1 MAEKLN
7 VLTRQEHPRQPHLP
21 TQNLLHGVLGRSA
34 SVLQPG
40 RVELQDTDMTGHYH
54 HSTVIRW
61 VEAAERT
68 LLEHLG
74 LHTLPTMPRVRYQ
87 ADYRRRVW
95 PYETA
100 VLHLKVARVGTTSLR
115 YHFDVH
121 CSGNI
126 SVNGE
131 MAVVKVDKAAG
142 ASVPFDGR
150 ERDLLLTSGSYDPY
164 GLAQALETKRADV
177 WGIGYG

>member
-1 MAEKLN
+1 MTEKSN
-7 VLTRQEHPRQPHLP
+7 VITRQSLR
-21 TQNLLHGVLGRSA
+21 GVLSRSA

-68 LLEHLG
+68 LLEHLSM
-74 LHTLPTMPRVRYQ
+74 HALPTMPRVRYQ

-100 VLHLKVARVGTTSLR
+100 VLHLKVARVGTSSLR

-126 SVNGE
+126 AVNGE
-131 MAVVKVDKAAG
+131 MAVVKVDQAVG
-142 ASVPFDGR
+142 GSVPFDGR
-150 ERDLLLTSGSYDPY
+150 ERDLLLTSGS
-164 GLAQALETKRADV
+164 
-177 WGIGYG
+177 

>member
-1 MAEKLN
+1 MTKKLN
-7 VLTRQEHPRQPHLP
+7 VLTRQAPR
-21 TQNLLHGVLGRSA
+21 GVAGRSA

-74 LHTLPTMPRVRYQ
+74 MHALPTMPRVRYQ

-100 VLHLKVARVGTTSLR
+100 VLHLRVARVGRSSLR

-126 SVNGE
+126 AVNGE
-131 MAVVKVDKAAG
+131 MAVVKVDRAVG
-142 ASVPFDGR
+142 GSVPFDGR
-150 ERDLLLTSGSYDPY
+150 ERDLLLTSGSYDPC
-164 GLAQALETKRADV
+164 GLERALEIERADP